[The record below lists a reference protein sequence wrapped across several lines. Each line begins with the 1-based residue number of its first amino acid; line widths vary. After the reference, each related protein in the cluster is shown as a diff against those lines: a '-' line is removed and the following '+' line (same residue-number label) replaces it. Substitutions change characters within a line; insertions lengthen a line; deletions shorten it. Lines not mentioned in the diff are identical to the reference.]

1 MTNNKDI
8 KDRGE
13 QLTLDDLEVDSFV
26 TSLEDEAVDLLGGC
40 TPCGS
45 SRHCIA
51 VFEASAGVATSTR
64 IG

>member
-1 MTNNKDI
+1 MDNKNQTNDLEK
-8 KDRGE
+8 
-13 QLTLDDLEVDSFV
+13 LTLDDLEVDSFV

-51 VFEASAGVATSTR
+51 VFSAG
-64 IG
+64 